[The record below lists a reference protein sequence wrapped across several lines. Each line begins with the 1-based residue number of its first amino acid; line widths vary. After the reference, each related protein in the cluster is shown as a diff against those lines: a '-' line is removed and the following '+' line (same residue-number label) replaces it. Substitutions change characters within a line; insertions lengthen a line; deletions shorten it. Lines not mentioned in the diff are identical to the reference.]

1 MVLLCGTHHREF
13 HKPGYRMELSDQAEF
28 IVHSPKGWCRSS
40 VPERVETQIF
50 PRSSGSDFKRGRGN
64 TL

>member
-28 IVHSPKGWCRSS
+28 TVHSPKGWSRSS
-40 VPERVETQIF
+40 VPERIDQLVF
-50 PRSSGSDFKRGRGN
+50 ARGQ
-64 TL
+64 